1 VGLAAPR
8 VGEIGDRI
16 EPMPERA
23 STDPVPVVPLFGPLE
38 PAVANAR
45 DDYRPAGRAAVAFY
59 ARGGS
64 APELI
69 VVTRDGAGALR
80 SASWALRPTEDPGRA
95 ESAARQLA
103 RGAAGGVDVG
113 TAPLQWLLLLLGV
126 VRIH

>member
-1 VGLAAPR
+1 MRRAFAIQVLVCERCGGSRRILGAVTEPHAVRR
-8 VGEIGDRI
+8 V
-16 EPMPERA
+16 
-23 STDPVPVVPLFGPLE
+23 L
-38 PAVANAR
+38 ANAR
-45 DDYRPAGRAAVAFY
+45 DDQRPAGHAVVALY

-69 VVTRDGAGALR
+69 VVARDGAGELR

-95 ESAARQLA
+95 ESAPRQLT
-103 RGAAGGVDVG
+103 RGAAGAVDVG